1 MKNPA
6 LFIVFVFLS
15 AIAFSDEMTVNED
28 EMFSDTETVVQTVPP
43 KEGKTDGTAEKE
55 NSVGISGELISLNLL
70 TLSRD
75 YVKGRGNDGND
86 SESIGIGNVLFDARY
101 KRFYKFFLN
110 VELYNSFKEND
121 FQSNLKE
128 CFLDTPI
135 ENAVYLRWG
144 KQVLQWGRCYLW
156 NPTDLINVDKATYIK
171 RIGYKDGVYGL
182 RIHVPRGTDYNFYGF
197 VDTGKKLKSEEMG
210 GALKAEFLTGATEMA
225 FSWWNKKGY
234 LPVWGYDF
242 STRILKIDVSGEI
255 ALSDGFIRDS
265 MMEENGVLYRD
276 RIKEEWICRASLNMG
291 KSFDWNDQNEKI
303 NLSAE
308 LFYNEA
314 GYDENIFKDQT
325 EYRFRESI
333 NVDGTEGILLSGD
346 KKTFLILNDLYE
358 MNYCAR
364 YYAAVFTTINK
375 FFTSDYTLTLNWIEN
390 LVDYSGIF
398 TLGINY
404 QNINDWYADLNT
416 YTFIGSKNSEYTFMN
431 EGVSV
436 QLSIGYKF

>member
-1 MKNPA
+1 MKYLT
-6 LFIVFVFLS
+6 LFLFFIFLAVS
-15 AIAFSDEMTVNED
+15 ACVAEIPVDEN
-28 EMFSDTETVVQTVPP
+28 EMFSDTETVVQTVA
-43 KEGKTDGTAEKE
+43 KGGGTAPDAAEKE
-55 NSVGISGELISLNLL
+55 NSLGISGEIISLNLL

-75 YVKGRGNDGND
+75 FIEGGSNNDNY
-86 SESIGIGNVLFDARY
+86 SESIGIGNLLFDARY
-101 KRFYKFFLN
+101 KRFYKFFSN
-110 VELYNSFKEND
+110 IEFYDSFKEND
-121 FQSNLKE
+121 FKSNLKE

-135 ENAVYLRWG
+135 ENSIYLRWG

-156 NPTDLINVDKATYIK
+156 NPTDLINVDKPTFIK
-171 RIGYKDGVYGL
+171 RIGYRDGVYGL
-182 RIHVPRGTDYNFYGF
+182 KIHVPKGTDYNFYGF
-197 VDTGKKLKSEEMG
+197 VDTGKKLKSDEMG

-242 STRILKIDVSGEI
+242 STRILKVDVSGE
-255 ALSDGFIRDS
+255 LTVSDGFIRDS
-265 MMEENGVLYRD
+265 MREENGVLYRD
-276 RIKEEWICRASLNMG
+276 RIKDEWITRASLNVG

-303 NLSAE
+303 NLSGE

-314 GYDENIFKDQT
+314 GYDKKIFEEDNQYAYS
-325 EYRFRESI
+325 EPVYA
-333 NVDGTEGILLSGD
+333 EGRNTPILSGD

-404 QNINDWYADLNT
+404 QNINDWYVDLNT
-416 YTFIGSKNSEYTFMN
+416 YAFIGSEDSEYTFMN
-431 EGVSV
+431 EGLSF

>member
-6 LFIVFVFLS
+6 LFIVLIFLS
-15 AIAFSDEMTVNED
+15 SIAFSDEMSVNEE
-28 EMFSDTETVVQTVPP
+28 EMFSDTETVVQPVNS
-43 KEGKTDGTAEKE
+43 EEKKNTGASDQE

-75 YVKGRGNDGND
+75 YMKGRGNDAND
-86 SESIGIGNVLFDARY
+86 SESIGIGNLLFDARY
-101 KRFYKFFLN
+101 RRFYKLFLN
-110 VELYNSFKEND
+110 TEFYNSFKEND
-121 FQSNLKE
+121 FTSNLKE

-135 ENAVYLRWG
+135 RNAIYLRWG
-144 KQVLQWGRCYLW
+144 KQVLQWGRCSLW

-182 RIHVPRGTDYNFYGF
+182 RIHVPKGTAYNFYGF
-197 VDTGKKLKSEEMG
+197 VDTGKKLKSGEMG

-242 STRILKIDVSGEI
+242 STRVSKIDVSGE
-255 ALSDGFIRDS
+255 LSFSDGFIRDS

-276 RIKEEWICRASLNMG
+276 RIKDEWICRASLNMG

-314 GYDENIFKDQT
+314 GYDKNIFEDQT
-325 EYRFRESI
+325 EYRFREPVS
-333 NVDGTEGILLSGD
+333 VGATEATLSSGD
-346 KKTFLILNDLYE
+346 QKTFLLLNDLYE

-364 YYAAVFTTINK
+364 YYAAFFTTINK

-390 LVDYSGIF
+390 LVDYSGIL
-398 TLGINY
+398 TVGINY
-404 QNINDWYADLNT
+404 QNINDWYVDINT
-416 YTFIGSKNSEYTFMN
+416 YFFTGSDEAEYTFMN